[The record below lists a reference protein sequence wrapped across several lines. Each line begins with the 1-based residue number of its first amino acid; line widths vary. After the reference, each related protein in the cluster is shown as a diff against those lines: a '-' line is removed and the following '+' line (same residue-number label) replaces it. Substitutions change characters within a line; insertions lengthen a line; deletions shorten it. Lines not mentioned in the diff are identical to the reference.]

1 MFRIFRMIR
10 VLGVRW
16 ALFRLRYALKLRS
29 GFFEKKLPCR
39 AWEEL
44 SETEIFDAGIFAGTL
59 AADYA
64 EWKRANLR
72 PFLFRAAD
80 FRDWRPWLERWSAEN
95 AEKEIRNLKAGR
107 VLYFENEYADCGF
120 PPRWRENAVSG
131 KTAPAGTHW
140 SRLGDFGFGDIK
152 FIWEPSRFGFVFPL
166 VRVYARTGDDECARI
181 FWTLFE
187 DWCRENP
194 PETGVNWKCGQE
206 ISLRL
211 MAWCFALYA
220 FLESPETTRERLA
233 LFVRAVFESARR
245 VRANINYALSQKN
258 NHGVSECVG
267 LICAGTLF
275 PEFRGSA
282 EWLSCGV
289 KNLERQIRELV
300 YPDGGFSQHSLNY
313 HRVMMQDLT
322 FALRISE
329 VNGVELPG
337 ILRERLLLAADY
349 ARDFVFGND
358 GDTPCWG
365 ANDGAH
371 VFRLS
376 ECVYRD
382 FRPHLQCAN
391 IGFRRARVFPEGS
404 WDEEAL
410 WFFGKPALETVDKEV
425 SPLRKRFS
433 APVAGTHVLR
443 CGGNAVFFR
452 CGAPAHRPGHD
463 DLLHLDIWRNETCV
477 VGDSGSFSYNSPVPF
492 AAEHN
497 VVSADGLPQMERL
510 SRFLKAPA
518 RGTLLRAD
526 EHGFSGEHDGYSR
539 LRVPVK
545 HRRDVNVDEDSVSVL
560 DELSSSAKH
569 VYEARWVFPA
579 LRIEKADSAEL
590 VFLLRNGERC
600 AGKLILKLENAEFL
614 ESSIIEGDEK
624 SGEGF
629 VSPHYGERRSAQAL
643 SVKFRASSAR
653 LRSLFDFSNAAR

>member
-1 MFRIFRMIR
+1 MRGRETTN
-10 VLGVRW
+10 
-16 ALFRLRYALKLRS
+16 AP
-29 GFFEKKLPCR
+29 GFF
-39 AWEEL
+39 
-44 SETEIFDAGIFAGTL
+44 
-59 AADYA
+59 
-64 EWKRANLR
+64 
-72 PFLFRAAD
+72 
-80 FRDWRPWLERWSAEN
+80 
-95 AEKEIRNLKAGR
+95 GR
-107 VLYFENEYADCGF
+107 CSKTGV
-120 PPRWRENAVSG
+120 G
-131 KTAPAGTHW
+131 K
-140 SRLGDFGFGDIK
+140 
-152 FIWEPSRFGFVFPL
+152 
-166 VRVYARTGDDECARI
+166 
-181 FWTLFE
+181 
-187 DWCRENP
+187 
-194 PETGVNWKCGQE
+194 TGVNWKCGQE

-391 IGFRRARVFPEGS
+391 IGFRRARAFPEGS

-410 WFFGKPALETVDKEV
+410 WFFGKPALEAVDKEV

-433 APVAGTHVLR
+433 ASVAGTQ
-443 CGGNAVFFR
+443 
-452 CGAPAHRPGHD
+452 
-463 DLLHLDIWRNETCV
+463 
-477 VGDSGSFSYNSPVPF
+477 SSFD
-492 AAEHN
+492 A
-497 VVSADGLPQMERL
+497 GLPHT
-510 SRFLKAPA
+510 A
-518 RGTLLRAD
+518 RGTTT
-526 EHGFSGEHDGYSR
+526 FCTWTFGETGH
-539 LRVPVK
+539 
-545 HRRDVNVDEDSVSVL
+545 
-560 DELSSSAKH
+560 
-569 VYEARWVFPA
+569 
-579 LRIEKADSAEL
+579 
-590 VFLLRNGERC
+590 
-600 AGKLILKLENAEFL
+600 
-614 ESSIIEGDEK
+614 
-624 SGEGF
+624 
-629 VSPHYGERRSAQAL
+629 
-643 SVKFRASSAR
+643 ASSAIPA
-653 LRSLFDFSNAAR
+653 RSATILPCRSPRNITSCRQTGSRRWSA